1 MATFRYMIRKD
12 RRKADGTWSVVIR
25 FSHNQRTTY
34 LSTSM
39 HAAKSDLTS
48 AYKIRNAQIIDK
60 CEDLVRIYRK
70 RCMELELE
78 LHDVP
83 FDRLVAYITRKE
95 DSPSPD
101 FMAYARQWLGEATMK
116 GKKNYQSAL
125 NAFAKFMRDYS
136 DMPCCYFSDVTGKA
150 LMAFEKSLN
159 DKPRAQS
166 LYTNAIVRIF
176 NEGRDYY
183 NDEEHG
189 VILVRHSLR
198 QYHAPKQKAA
208 SRKRALSVEQI
219 RQIFALPYGGK
230 MVRGATSRR
239 DLALDCFRLSF
250 ALMGM
255 NAVDMYHASRIEDNT
270 IIYNRSK
277 TKDRRNDG
285 AEMRAEIPA
294 QIAGLVRKYRGEKG
308 HVFNFS
314 ERFSTPT
321 EFNRTLNIGLKE
333 VGREIG
339 EDCLQFYA
347 ARHSM
352 ATIAVND
359 CRISKYLV
367 NDMLCHVDAGLKIT
381 ELYIKKDFTPINEAN
396 RLLMDYVLGRVQHVM
411 PETPRPKARRK
422 SNTK

>member
-1 MATFRYMIRKD
+1 MIRKE

-25 FSHNQRTTY
+25 FSHHQHTTY
-34 LSTSM
+34 LPTSM
-39 HAAKSDLTS
+39 HATKSDLTS

-60 CEDLVRIYRK
+60 CEDLVRMYRK
-70 RCMELELE
+70 RCMELDLE

-83 FDRLVAYITRKE
+83 FDRLVTYIARKE
-95 DSPSPD
+95 ENPSPD
-101 FMAYARQWLGEATMK
+101 FMAYAWQWLGEATMK

-125 NAFAKFMRDYS
+125 NAFDKFMRDYS
-136 DMPCCYFSDVTGKA
+136 GLSRCYFTDVTGKV
-150 LMAFEKSLN
+150 MRDFEQSLS

-176 NEGRDYY
+176 SDGRDYY

-189 VILVRHSLR
+189 VMLVKHSLR
-198 QYHAPKQKAA
+198 
-208 SRKRALSVEQI
+208 QI
-219 RQIFALPYGGK
+219 RQIFALSYDNK
-230 MVRGATSRR
+230 VVRGVTSRH

-255 NAVDMYHASRIEDNT
+255 NAVDMYQGSRIEGDT

-277 TKDRRNDG
+277 TRDRRSDG
-285 AEMRAEIPA
+285 AEMRVEIPA
-294 QIAGLVRKYRGEKG
+294 QIAGLVRKYEGKRARA
-308 HVFNFS
+308 FNFAD
-314 ERFSTPT
+314 RFSTST
-321 EFNRTLNIGLKE
+321 EFNRALNIGLKE

-359 CRISKYLV
+359 VGISKYLV
-367 NDMLCHVDAGLKIT
+367 NDMLCHVDTSLRVT
-381 ELYIKKDFTPINEAN
+381 ELYIKKDFGPINNAN
-396 RLLMDYVLGRVQHVM
+396 KVLLDFVLG
-411 PETPRPKARRK
+411 E
-422 SNTK
+422 